1 MRWLI
6 QILRLLLDTF
16 FLLFELFKFINELDF
31 SFVKFHCVR
40 LLCLLYCHLWLNQKL
55 SNLSSNGHSLDF
67 TLSIHNYHLRDPL
80 LSIVIEK
87 QLSNRV
93 RHRSFMK
100 QFSSSMLTCLNIST
114 CKTHHHNKLTIDIE
128 ITSN

>member
-67 TLSIHNYHLRDPL
+67 TLSIHNYYLRDPL

-87 QLSNRV
+87 QLSNRI

-100 QFSSSMLTCLNIST
+100 QFSGSMLACLNIST
-114 CKTHHHNKLTIDIE
+114 CKTHNHNKLTIDIE